1 MNQVVIVLLMA
12 AVNLLVGACVGLT
25 GIAGFLLPMFYSG
38 FLGMPAV
45 ESLALSFAAFL
56 VSGIFGSVN
65 YHKSG
70 NLDLRTAAVLSAG
83 SFLGAIGGVKINLLI
98 PEETMKVIL
107 YVVVLA
113 SGVSI
118 LLRKEKAG
126 KGAEK
131 EAEKEAGEK
140 AREKAGEIEEEIAR
154 EIAGE
159 IAEETG
165 AGQNGEE
172 KPGKK
177 SQEKSQEKSR
187 EKGQEKSREKQQE
200 KRRKQKEIL
209 SYLLLG
215 VVTGAICAASG
226 AGGPVLVMPLLTLI
240 GFPAHTAVGIS
251 LFDSIFIA
259 LPAVA
264 GYLYHAASNR
274 NILYLLPVLLI
285 AHAVGVI
292 FGSKNAVKINQK
304 LLKRIVAVASIAI
317 ACMKLIC

>member
-126 KGAEK
+126 KEAEK
-131 EAEKEAGEK
+131 GAEKEAGEK

-172 KPGKK
+172 KLRK
-177 SQEKSQEKSR
+177 KSQEKSR
-187 EKGQEKSREKQQE
+187 EKGQEKIQE
-200 KRRKQKEIL
+200 KRQEKSRKQKEIL

-215 VVTGAICAASG
+215 FVTGAICAASG

-317 ACMKLIC
+317 ACFKLTF

>member
-56 VSGIFGSVN
+56 VSGIFGSIN

-70 NLDLRTAAVLSAG
+70 NLDLRTAAILSAG

-140 AREKAGEIEEEIAR
+140 AREKAGEIEEEIA
-154 EIAGE
+154 GE

-172 KPGKK
+172 KPGK
-177 SQEKSQEKSR
+177 KSQEKSR

-215 VVTGAICAASG
+215 FVTGAICAASG